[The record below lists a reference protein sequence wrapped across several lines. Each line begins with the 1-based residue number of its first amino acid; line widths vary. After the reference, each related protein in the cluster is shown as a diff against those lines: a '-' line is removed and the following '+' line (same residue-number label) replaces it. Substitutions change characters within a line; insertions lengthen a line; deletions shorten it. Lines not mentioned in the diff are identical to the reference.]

1 MRRIFRDTTAI
12 ALGLG
17 LTLPALASAQTLSA
31 ADAAR
36 VGAERAA
43 NMPEL
48 ARMLDEE
55 IGDGLTAD
63 KLVCLMNAPK
73 PCPEAAPQFT
83 PEGIAVQLVE
93 DGSFILAPAPQ
104 QTMRV
109 KDGELVPV
117 EGGKMYGKPLAAA
130 PAAEPVVTAAA
141 APAEAP
147 VVVPAE
153 PAAEA
158 PAAEAPAAEPAA
170 EPDAVAE
177 AARAAAKDAA
187 DAAKDAAKDAR
198 EAAKDEAK
206 AAKDEAKDVAKAAKD
221 EAKAAKD
228 AAKDAAAEAR
238 DAAKAEAAPSDD
250 ELAKALAERATSAEA
265 AATPPAPATPAETA
279 TAAPVVTPAAPPATP
294 GDTASA
300 APAPATPSA
309 APVVTPAPQAA
320 AAPATPPSAGAA
332 PVVTPAVPEA
342 QASATPAAPAPSA
355 AEQDALA
362 EALAAAKAIPEASAK
377 ETDAAREAAAAAEA
391 PAVAALAESAAPVVT
406 TDKTTVTEATS
417 RAATEDFSTDL
428 RGAARDAVAAAAAA
442 AAAGGQPVVT
452 PAPEAGP
459 TTPAP
464 TQTASGD
471 RDSDL
476 ESALKNI
483 VLPALAGMAVGSV
496 LSNNREVALNTG
508 DRVVVTRADG
518 SQEVIKDDN
527 ALMLRP
533 GSTVQTEEFAD
544 GSSRTIVTREDGSQV
559 VTIRDADLRVLRR
572 TVVHP
577 DGTTTAL
584 IDETQAVQPVDI
596 ASLPRPAE
604 PIIVMPGQTVSDEAL
619 REALRR
625 ETTVDRSFTLG
636 QIRNIPEVRALV
648 APVDIQA
655 ITFDTGSAA
664 IKPDQAQALASL
676 GRVIAEQIRQ
686 NPGEMFLIEGH
697 TDTVGADA
705 MNLALSDRRAE
716 SVALALTE
724 FFRVPPENMVVQGY
738 GEQFLKVAREGDV
751 RANRRAAVR
760 RITDLLARN

>member
-17 LTLPALASAQTLSA
+17 LTLPALAPAQTLSA

-130 PAAEPVVTAAA
+130 PAAEPVATAAA

-153 PAAEA
+153 PVAEA

-187 DAAKDAAKDAR
+187 DAAKDAAKDVK
-198 EAAKDEAK
+198 E
-206 AAKDEAKDVAKAAKD
+206 AAKD

-238 DAAKAEAAPSDD
+238 DAAKAEGAPSDD
-250 ELAKALAERATSAEA
+250 ELAKALAERAASAEA

-294 GDTASA
+294 AETAST
-300 APAPATPSA
+300 APAPAAPSS

-320 AAPATPPSAGAA
+320 ATPATPPSASAA

-342 QASATPAAPAPSA
+342 QAAAPPAAPAPSA

-362 EALAAAKAIPEASAK
+362 EALAAAKAIPEATAK

-428 RGAARDAVAAAAAA
+428 RDAARDAVAAAAAA

-452 PAPEAGP
+452 PAPEGAT

-464 TQTASGD
+464 AQTASGD

-559 VTIRDADLRVLRR
+559 VTIRDAHLRVLRR

-676 GRVIAEQIRQ
+676 GRVIADQIRQ

>member
-130 PAAEPVVTAAA
+130 PAAEPMVTAAA

-153 PAAEA
+153 PVAEA

-187 DAAKDAAKDAR
+187 DAAKDAKDAK

-238 DAAKAEAAPSDD
+238 DAAKAETAPSDD
-250 ELAKALAERATSAEA
+250 ELAKALAERAASAEA
-265 AATPPAPATPAETA
+265 AATPPAPATPTETA
-279 TAAPVVTPAAPPATP
+279 TAAPVVTPAAPPATSAE
-294 GDTASA
+294 TASA
-300 APAPATPSA
+300 APAPADPSA

-320 AAPATPPSAGAA
+320 ATPATPPSAGAA

-362 EALAAAKAIPEASAK
+362 EALAAAKAIPEATAK

-452 PAPEAGP
+452 PAPEGAT

>member
-1 MRRIFRDTTAI
+1 
-12 ALGLG
+12 G
-17 LTLPALASAQTLSA
+17 
-31 ADAAR
+31 
-36 VGAERAA
+36 
-43 NMPEL
+43 
-48 ARMLDEE
+48 
-55 IGDGLTAD
+55 
-63 KLVCLMNAPK
+63 
-73 PCPEAAPQFT
+73 
-83 PEGIAVQLVE
+83 
-93 DGSFILAPAPQ
+93 
-104 QTMRV
+104 
-109 KDGELVPV
+109 
-117 EGGKMYGKPLAAA
+117 
-130 PAAEPVVTAAA
+130 
-141 APAEAP
+141 
-147 VVVPAE
+147 
-153 PAAEA
+153 
-158 PAAEAPAAEPAA
+158 
-170 EPDAVAE
+170 
-177 AARAAAKDAA
+177 
-187 DAAKDAAKDAR
+187 
-198 EAAKDEAK
+198 
-206 AAKDEAKDVAKAAKD
+206 
-221 EAKAAKD
+221 
-228 AAKDAAAEAR
+228 
-238 DAAKAEAAPSDD
+238 
-250 ELAKALAERATSAEA
+250 
-265 AATPPAPATPAETA
+265 
-279 TAAPVVTPAAPPATP
+279 
-294 GDTASA
+294 
-300 APAPATPSA
+300 
-309 APVVTPAPQAA
+309 
-320 AAPATPPSAGAA
+320 
-332 PVVTPAVPEA
+332 
-342 QASATPAAPAPSA
+342 
-355 AEQDALA
+355 DALA
-362 EALAAAKAIPEASAK
+362 EALAAAKAIPEATAK
-377 ETDAAREAAAAAEA
+377 ETDAAREAAAGAEA

-452 PAPEAGP
+452 PAPEAAT

-464 TQTASGD
+464 AQTASGD

>member
-117 EGGKMYGKPLAAA
+117 EGGKIYGKPLAAA

-187 DAAKDAAKDAR
+187 DAAKDAKDAK

-238 DAAKAEAAPSDD
+238 DAAKAETAPSDD
-250 ELAKALAERATSAEA
+250 ELAKALAERAASAEA

-279 TAAPVVTPAAPPATP
+279 TAAPVVTPAAPPATSAE
-294 GDTASA
+294 TASA
-300 APAPATPSA
+300 APAPADPSA

-320 AAPATPPSAGAA
+320 ATPATPPSAGAA

-362 EALAAAKAIPEASAK
+362 EALAAAKAIPEATAK

-452 PAPEAGP
+452 PAPEGAT

>member
-130 PAAEPVVTAAA
+130 PAAEPMVTAAA

-153 PAAEA
+153 PVAEA

-187 DAAKDAAKDAR
+187 DAAKDAKDAK

-238 DAAKAEAAPSDD
+238 DAAKAETAPSDD
-250 ELAKALAERATSAEA
+250 ELAKALAERAASAEA

-279 TAAPVVTPAAPPATP
+279 TAAPVVTPAAPPATSAE
-294 GDTASA
+294 TASA
-300 APAPATPSA
+300 APAPADPSA

-320 AAPATPPSAGAA
+320 ATPATPPSAGAA

-362 EALAAAKAIPEASAK
+362 EALAAAKAIPEATAK

-452 PAPEAGP
+452 PAPEGAT

>member
-117 EGGKMYGKPLAAA
+117 EGGKIYGKPLAAA

-153 PAAEA
+153 PVAEA

-187 DAAKDAAKDAR
+187 DAAKDAKDAK

-238 DAAKAEAAPSDD
+238 DAAKAETAPSDD
-250 ELAKALAERATSAEA
+250 ELAKALAERAASAEA

-279 TAAPVVTPAAPPATP
+279 TAAPVVTPAAPPATSAE
-294 GDTASA
+294 TASA
-300 APAPATPSA
+300 APAPADPSA

-320 AAPATPPSAGAA
+320 ATPATPPSAGAA

-362 EALAAAKAIPEASAK
+362 EALAAAKAIPEATAK

-452 PAPEAGP
+452 PAPEGAT

>member
-109 KDGELVPV
+109 KDGVLVPV

-187 DAAKDAAKDAR
+187 DAAKDAAKDAK
-198 EAAKDEAK
+198 EAAKHEAK

-221 EAKAAKD
+221 EAKAVKD

-238 DAAKAEAAPSDD
+238 DAAKAEGAPSDD
-250 ELAKALAERATSAEA
+250 ELAKALAERAASAEA
-265 AATPPAPATPAETA
+265 AATPSAPVTTAETA

-294 GDTASA
+294 AETESA

-320 AAPATPPSAGAA
+320 ATPATPPSAGAA

-342 QASATPAAPAPSA
+342 QAAATPAAPAPSA

-362 EALAAAKAIPEASAK
+362 EALAAAKAIPEATAK

-452 PAPEAGP
+452 PAPEGAT
-459 TTPAP
+459 TTPSPA
-464 TQTASGD
+464 QTASG
-471 RDSDL
+471 DSDL

-664 IKPDQAQALASL
+664 IKPDQAQALSSL

>member
-141 APAEAP
+141 AEAEAP

-187 DAAKDAAKDAR
+187 DTAKDAAKDAK

-206 AAKDEAKDVAKAAKD
+206 AATDAAKDVAKAAKD

-250 ELAKALAERATSAEA
+250 ELAKALAERAASAEA

-279 TAAPVVTPAAPPATP
+279 TAAPVVTPAE
-294 GDTASA
+294 TASA
-300 APAPATPSA
+300 APAPAAPSA

-320 AAPATPPSAGAA
+320 ATPATPPSAGAA

-362 EALAAAKAIPEASAK
+362 EALAAAKAIPEATAK

-452 PAPEAGP
+452 PAPEAGT